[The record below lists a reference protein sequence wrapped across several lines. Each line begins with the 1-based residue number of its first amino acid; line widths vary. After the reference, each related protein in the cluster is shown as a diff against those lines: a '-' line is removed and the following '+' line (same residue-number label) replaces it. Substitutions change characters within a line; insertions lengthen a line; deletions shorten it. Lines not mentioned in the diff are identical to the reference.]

1 MHALVFGSAHL
12 SWLVAVVTIMTMTH
26 VQGLVQLALLQVLA
40 LAIHALVRRQPCLM
54 AVIHDSD
61 VVQTR
66 APTIPAAT
74 TETAVPVEL
83 SLAVLALAAGRVQD
97 V

>member
-1 MHALVFGSAHL
+1 
-12 SWLVAVVTIMTMTH
+12 
-26 VQGLVQLALLQVLA
+26 
-40 LAIHALVRRQPCLM
+40 M

-83 SLAVLALAAGRVQD
+83 SLAVLALVAGRVQD
-97 V
+97 VRRVT